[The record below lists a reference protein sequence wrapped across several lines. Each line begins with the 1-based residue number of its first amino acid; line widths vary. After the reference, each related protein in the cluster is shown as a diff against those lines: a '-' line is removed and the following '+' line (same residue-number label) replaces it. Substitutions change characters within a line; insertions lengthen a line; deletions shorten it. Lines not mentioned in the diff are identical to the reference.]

1 MNYSKVKDLCDDLAR
16 KNRIVLSY
24 AKRLEALN
32 SALTD
37 LLNLS
42 DSDRAVL
49 DDLNMEDIL
58 ARAIENSDDAK
69 HAVVTALDDME
80 YIDREVSGA
89 SEY

>member
-32 SALTD
+32 SALTN
-37 LLNLS
+37 LLDLS
-42 DSDRAVL
+42 DSGRAVL

>member
-1 MNYSKVKDLCDDLAR
+1 MNYSKVKDLCDNLAR

-32 SALTD
+32 SALTN
-37 LLNLS
+37 LLDLS
-42 DSDRAVL
+42 DSGRAVL

-58 ARAIENSDDAK
+58 ARAIENSDVAK

-80 YIDREVSGA
+80 YIDRKVSEA